1 MADIRAFRAHR
12 YDLGRVGALT
22 DVVAPPYDVIDEKLQ
37 DHLYHKSPYNVIRLE
52 LNKESAADTD
62 RDNRYT
68 RSAGILRD
76 WIAEDVIKR
85 DSAPALYVYE
95 QEYEVEGQKHIRKG
109 FLARVRLE
117 PFGKGK
123 IFPHEE
129 TLSGPKADRLKLYNA
144 TNMNLSPVFGL
155 YPDSECEV
163 MARLEKAVGQTLP
176 VQATDHLGVI
186 SKLWAITDHAVVSAV
201 TGLMGPKPIFI
212 ADGHHRYETGLKYLE
227 ERANLPETQDT
238 ESAPHFILMMLVS
251 MSDPGLLILPTH
263 RLVSGA
269 KGITAEKLAAA
280 LAGHFEITRVGVG
293 DDAARSAWETI
304 EMDGGQD
311 LLAFG
316 TLADNTWQLAKLK
329 NTDAMDQLASNH
341 SKDWRGLGVS
351 ILHVLAL
358 DHILKEKHAHQP
370 SCKYV
375 HLLGEVLEAMQKKEC
390 DVGVLV
396 PPAGMDHVEEIAG
409 NLEKMPPKSTYF
421 YPKLLSGM
429 LFNSLK
435 NS

>member
-37 DHLYHKSPYNVIRLE
+37 DHLYNKSQYNVIRLE
-52 LNKESAADTD
+52 LNKETSADND

-68 RSAGILRD
+68 RSAAILRD

-85 DSAPALYVYE
+85 DSSPALYVYE
-95 QEYEVEGQKHIRKG
+95 QEYEVEGTKHIRKG

-155 YPDSECEV
+155 YPDNECEV
-163 MARLEKAVGQTLP
+163 MAKLEKAVGQSLP

-201 TGLMGPKPIFI
+201 TGLVGPKPIFI

-227 ERANLPETQDT
+227 ERQ
-238 ESAPHFILMMLVS
+238 
-251 MSDPGLLILPTH
+251 
-263 RLVSGA
+263 
-269 KGITAEKLAAA
+269 
-280 LAGHFEITRVGVG
+280 
-293 DDAARSAWETI
+293 
-304 EMDGGQD
+304 
-311 LLAFG
+311 
-316 TLADNTWQLAKLK
+316 
-329 NTDAMDQLASNH
+329 
-341 SKDWRGLGVS
+341 
-351 ILHVLAL
+351 
-358 DHILKEKHAHQP
+358 
-370 SCKYV
+370 
-375 HLLGEVLEAMQKKEC
+375 
-390 DVGVLV
+390 
-396 PPAGMDHVEEIAG
+396 
-409 NLEKMPPKSTYF
+409 
-421 YPKLLSGM
+421 
-429 LFNSLK
+429 
-435 NS
+435 